1 MTKIVQV
8 ANKKTNLT
16 QLIDLGNLSPKTA
29 N

>member
-1 MTKIVQV
+1 MTTIVQV
-8 ANKKTNLT
+8 ANKKTNMT